1 MPKNVPR
8 LCYIEGNR
16 AGFFAYF
23 SSKEHP
29 TGDDWN
35 DVPYE
40 HNAGI
45 PYEYDEII
53 PFIGDSLSGFEL
65 PEGLNL
71 SVDDINEG
79 KAPWLRTWD
88 GKELYA
94 GATVEEFIDFVLGN
108 GGKIFREGRRII
120 GTCKECK
127 WWEKDEMLVEDM
139 GFCNRENTQF
149 YCTHEDFSCIHW
161 ARRNKDDTEV

>member
-127 WWEKDEMLVEDM
+127 WWERRGKDYGVCTNEETMIYGRIYVVVEDF
-139 GFCNRENTQF
+139 G
-149 YCTHEDFSCIHW
+149 CIYW
-161 ARRNKDDTEV
+161 ERKEKQNV